1 MTPIDNS
8 NGRTAMSLTALMTAA
23 LMGQSAFSLAVESPA
38 AERLPDVAYSELA
51 SGQADAAVRKLE
63 ANEAEHSGDPATL
76 INLGAA
82 YAAVGRTDRAI
93 ATYRAA
99 IASNERYDL
108 QLADGSWMDS
118 RRAARI
124 ALKNVLSANAQAMR

>member
-1 MTPIDNS
+1 MGPIDNT

-23 LMGQSAFSLAVESPA
+23 LMGQSAFSLAVETPA
-38 AERLPDVAYSELA
+38 TEKLPDVAYSELA
-51 SGQADAAVRKLE
+51 SGQADAALRKLE
-63 ANEAEHSGDPATL
+63 ASQATHSDDPATL

-99 IASNERYDL
+99 IASGERYDL

-118 RRAARI
+118 RRAARL
-124 ALKNVLSANAQAMR
+124 ALRNVLSTHAQAMR